1 MHGALRK
8 HEHERAPGAS
18 RETDRGQCFL
28 FASWSLKDIW
38 FTWCHAI
45 RFLLKNKQLL
55 PLNASLDGGLV
66 TKLCPTFAIP
76 RTVALQVSL
85 SMGFSSQEY
94 CSGLPFP
101 SPGHLPDLG
110 MDPGSPALQEDC
122 LLSEPPGK
130 PLSTAATL

>member
-18 RETDRGQCFL
+18 REPDRGQCFL

-94 CSGLPFP
+94 CSGLTFP
-101 SPGHLPDLG
+101 SSGDLPNPGVKPRSLVLREDSLPTEL
-110 MDPGSPALQEDC
+110 
-122 LLSEPPGK
+122 PGK
-130 PLSTAATL
+130 PLLS

>member
-45 RFLLKNKQLL
+45 RFLLKKKQLL

-94 CSGLPFP
+94 CSGLTFP
-101 SPGHLPDLG
+101 SSGDLPNPGVKPRSLVLRGDSLPTEL
-110 MDPGSPALQEDC
+110 
-122 LLSEPPGK
+122 PGK
-130 PLSTAATL
+130 H

>member
-18 RETDRGQCFL
+18 REPDRGQCFL

-94 CSGLPFP
+94 CSGLTFP
-101 SPGHLPDLG
+101 SSGDLPNPGVKPRSLVLGGDSLPTEL
-110 MDPGSPALQEDC
+110 
-122 LLSEPPGK
+122 PGK
-130 PLSTAATL
+130 H

>member
-94 CSGLPFP
+94 CSGLTFP
-101 SPGHLPDLG
+101 SSGDLPNPGVKPRSLVLREDSLPTEL
-110 MDPGSPALQEDC
+110 
-122 LLSEPPGK
+122 PGK
-130 PLSTAATL
+130 H